1 MAIAGRAARS
11 LYYGPGTP
19 YGHPLTGNQ
28 QSVASITRDDILGY
42 YDSHFGPDKV
52 TFVVVGDLSFEE
64 AMEAAESNFG
74 EWKQLGG
81 ASANGVSSIA
91 NHPSPTQIYIADKP
105 GAAQSVIRAG
115 HLTIPR
121 GHEDYLSLNMLN
133 FIFGGQFMSRLN
145 SNLRQDKGYS
155 YGYNSMIDWSIGPSM
170 FMVGGGVQTAVTK
183 AALIETLKEFEE
195 IKGSRPVTS
204 EEYSDARDGIL
215 RALPGQFE
223 TMHQVLQ
230 QLTRMVIFGLPDDYF
245 ATFEDRLSE
254 VTLDDVHRA
263 SDMLDTDHLSILV
276 VGDGSEIESGISEL
290 GLSVSKVDY
299 EGRPLA

>member
-1 MAIAGRAARS
+1 
-11 LYYGPGTP
+11 
-19 YGHPLTGNQ
+19 
-28 QSVASITRDDILGY
+28 
-42 YDSHFGPDKV
+42 
-52 TFVVVGDLSFEE
+52 
-64 AMEAAESNFG
+64 
-74 EWKQLGG
+74 
-81 ASANGVSSIA
+81 
-91 NHPSPTQIYIADKP
+91 YIADKP

-121 GHEDYLSLNMLN
+121 SHEDYLSLNMLN
-133 FIFGGQFMSRLN
+133 FIFGGQFMARLN

-183 AALIETLKEFEE
+183 EALIETLKEFEE